1 MHKDRRPADGKQM
14 ASSSTASQL
23 ALREKLKT
31 SDCCK
36 RRCV

>member
-1 MHKDRRPADGKQM
+1 MHKDRRPADGKQTE
-14 ASSSTASQL
+14 SSSTASQL

-31 SDCCK
+31 SRRFK